1 MPRDADRHDEDSDVR
16 TARPARPG
24 TLDRRTGTLS
34 INGVGIVVSCDV
46 GAANV
51 FRQQVT
57 EVLGAPAAR
66 AFAIH
71 GRHAV
76 AWLASALEGL
86 DIAPLELVYSQR
98 DGRVIKGLLAAKSV
112 RTETGPLIVVS
123 VHRRPVSASTENLL
137 ARAELRAI
145 RAVERP
151 IAQATLIIDPD
162 LVVARVVNATVP
174 DTGWEP
180 WRLVGRSVLEVVH
193 PDFRARA
200 VETLA
205 RALDTPDPLPVSTVV
220 IRPADGRD
228 CVVRVWLSNELANP
242 DVRGLVCHAVQTDPH
257 GAQGLT
263 RDHVLT
269 DQLTGVRTRDGLA
282 LATSVDDGMDGMRV
296 LPGFDPHQAAAV
308 IVDIIGL
315 DPVNQNFGYD
325 AGDAVIRTIADRLVR
340 LASHDDHVAR
350 LGGGQFIVI
359 RPGGAT
365 ALQLKALAR
374 RVLTASAAPIPF
386 ESHRI
391 RVMVKVGAAIEG
403 AEDLPDLIR
412 RAGMSL
418 TMARLSQ
425 GDGLEVFGSELIDEI
440 VQRARLLVALR
451 DLDLDRDLRLD
462 YQPIVELRSGEV
474 VGNEAL
480 LRWRHPVLGE
490 ISPATFIPIA
500 ETTGAIE
507 RIGRWV
513 LRRACEEAASW
524 PTVAGQTP
532 SVSVNVSARELA
544 ATTFVGDV
552 VAALRVSHL
561 SPRRLI
567 LEVTE
572 TSVLDEP
579 EASST
584 NLRKLAE
591 LGVRVSL
598 DDFGTGYSSLSML
611 RRLPVHEL
619 KIDRSFVDGLGV
631 RDQDTAI
638 VASVIELAHTLGT
651 AVVAEG
657 IETIEQLHEL
667 LRLGCE
673 HGQGYLLGRP
683 GPITEALPR
692 DIAQ

>member
-1 MPRDADRHDEDSDVR
+1 
-16 TARPARPG
+16 
-24 TLDRRTGTLS
+24 
-34 INGVGIVVSCDV
+34 
-46 GAANV
+46 
-51 FRQQVT
+51 VT
-57 EVLGAPAAR
+57 EVTGAPAAR
-66 AFAIH
+66 AFATH

-76 AWLASALEGL
+76 AWLASALEAAEV
-86 DIAPLELVYSQR
+86 APLELVYSQR
-98 DGRVIKGLLAAKSV
+98 DGQIIRALLAAKRV
-112 RTETGPLIVVS
+112 GTEAGPLTVVS
-123 VHRRPVSASTENLL
+123 VHRRPLSVTTENLL

-162 LVVARVVNATVP
+162 LVVARVVSATVP
-174 DTGWEP
+174 DAGWEP

-193 PDFRARA
+193 PDFQARA
-200 VETLA
+200 AAALN
-205 RALDTPDPLPVSTVV
+205 RALDTTDPLPVSTVV

-228 CVVRVWLSNELANP
+228 CVVRVWLSNELGNP
-242 DVRGLVCHAVQTDPH
+242 DVGGLVCHAVRTVDPH
-257 GAQGLT
+257 GPGGLT
-263 RDHVLT
+263 RDPALT
-269 DQLTGVRTRDGLA
+269 DQLTGVRTRAGLA
-282 LATSVDDGMDGMRV
+282 LVSRVDDGTDGTHV
-296 LPGFDPHQAAAV
+296 LPGFDARQAAAV
-308 IVDIIGL
+308 MVDILGL

-340 LASHDDHVAR
+340 LAAHDDHVAR

-365 ALQLKALAR
+365 ALRLKALAR
-374 RVLTASAAPIPF
+374 RVLTACAAPVPF
-386 ESHRI
+386 DSHRI
-391 RVMVKVGAAIEG
+391 RVQVKVGAAVEG
-403 AEDLPDLIR
+403 AEDLPDLLR

-418 TMARLSQ
+418 AMARLSQ

-462 YQPIVELRSGEV
+462 YQPIVELRSGTV

-480 LRWRHPVLGE
+480 LRWRHPILGE

-500 ETTGAIE
+500 EATGAIE
-507 RIGRWV
+507 RIGSWV
-513 LRRACEEAASW
+513 LRNACEQAASW

-591 LGVRVSL
+591 LGIRVSL

-611 RRLPVHEL
+611 RRVPVHEL

-638 VASVIELAHTLGT
+638 VASVIELAHTLGA

-673 HGQGYLLGRP
+673 HGQGFLLGRP
-683 GPITEALPR
+683 GPIAEPQLR

>member
-1 MPRDADRHDEDSDVR
+1 MSV
-16 TARPARPG
+16 
-24 TLDRRTGTLS
+24 
-34 INGVGIVVSCDV
+34 NGAGVVVGCDP
-46 GAANV
+46 GAATA
-51 FRQQVT
+51 FRQRVAD
-57 EVLGAPAAR
+57 VVGAPAAR
-66 AFAIH
+66 AFATH
-71 GRHAV
+71 GRRAID
-76 AWLASALEGL
+76 WLARALDGTDL
-86 DIAPLELVYSQR
+86 APLELVYSQR
-98 DGRVIKGLLAAKSV
+98 DGRVVTGVFTATSV
-112 RTETGPLIVVS
+112 WTDTGPLTLVS
-123 VHRRPVSASTENLL
+123 VRCRPAAAMTENRL
-137 ARAELRAI
+137 ARGELRAI
-145 RAVERP
+145 RAIERSST
-151 IAQATLIIDPD
+151 QATLIIDPD
-162 LVVARVVNATVP
+162 LVVARVVSATLP

-180 WRLVGRSVLEVVH
+180 WRLVGRPILEVVH
-193 PDFRARA
+193 PDFRDRA
-200 VETLA
+200 AATLA
-205 RALDTPDPLPVSTVV
+205 RALETSGPSPASTVV

-228 CVVRVWLSNELANP
+228 CVARVSLSNELMNP
-242 DVRGLVCHAVQTDPH
+242 DVRGLVCHAVRTLDPH
-257 GAQGLT
+257 GPGGLS
-263 RDHVLT
+263 RDHELT
-269 DQLTGVRTRDGLA
+269 DFLTGVSSRAGRA
-282 LATSVDDGMDGMRV
+282 LASRVDDGSEGAQPQI
-296 LPGFDPHQAAAV
+296 LPGFDPREAAAV
-308 IVDIIGL
+308 IVDIVGL

-340 LASHDDHVAR
+340 LAAHDDHVAR

-365 ALQLKALAR
+365 PLQLKAIAR
-374 RVLTASAAPIPF
+374 RVLTASAAPVSF
-386 ESHRI
+386 QSHRI
-391 RVMVKVGAAIEG
+391 RVKVKVGAAIEG

-425 GDGLEVFGSELIDEI
+425 GDGLEVFGSELIDGI
-440 VQRARLLVALR
+440 VQRARLLLALR
-451 DLDLDRDLRLD
+451 DLDLDHDLRLD
-462 YQPIVELRSGEV
+462 YQPIVELRTGTI

-490 ISPATFIPIA
+490 IPPAIFIPIA

-507 RIGRWV
+507 RIGSWV
-513 LRRACEEAASW
+513 LRRACEDAASW
-524 PTVAGQTP
+524 AAVAGRTP

-552 VAALRVSHL
+552 VAALRVSRL
-561 SPRRLI
+561 SPHRLV

-584 NLRKLAE
+584 NLRKLAL

-619 KIDRSFVDGLGV
+619 KIDRSFVDGLGA

-683 GPITEALPR
+683 GPV
-692 DIAQ
+692 AQQPPWDVAATGRA

>member
-1 MPRDADRHDEDSDVR
+1 VR

-34 INGVGIVVSCDV
+34 VNGAGIVVSCDA
-46 GAANV
+46 GAADA
-51 FRQQVT
+51 FRLQAT
-57 EVLGAPAAR
+57 EVMGEPAAR
-66 AFAIH
+66 AFATH
-71 GRHAV
+71 GRHAI
-76 AWLASALEGL
+76 AWLASAL
-86 DIAPLELVYSQR
+86 DAPDVAPLELIYSQR
-98 DGRVIKGLLAAKSV
+98 DGQSIKGLLTAKKV
-112 RTETGPLIVVS
+112 RTETGLLTVVS
-123 VHRRPVSASTENLL
+123 VHRRPISMTTENLL

-151 IAQATLIIDPD
+151 ITQATLIIDPD
-162 LVVARVVNATVP
+162 LVVARVVSGTVP

-180 WRLVGRSVLEVVH
+180 WRLVGHSVLEVVR

-200 VETLA
+200 AETLS
-205 RALDTPDPLPVSTVV
+205 RALDTSDPLPMSTVV

-228 CVVRVWLSNELANP
+228 CVVRVWLSNELGNP
-242 DVRGLVCHAVQTDPH
+242 DVGGLVCHAVRTVDPH
-257 GAQGLT
+257 DAGDLT
-263 RDHVLT
+263 RDHALT
-269 DQLTGVRTRDGLA
+269 DQLTGVRSRTGLA
-282 LATSVDDGMDGMRV
+282 WASRVDGTAGTPTMT
-296 LPGFDPHQAAAV
+296 GFNPRDAAAV
-308 IVDIIGL
+308 IVDILGL

-325 AGDAVIRTIADRLVR
+325 AGDAVIRTIADRLVK
-340 LASHDDHVAR
+340 LANHDDHVAR

-391 RVMVKVGAAIEG
+391 RVSVKVGAAIEG
-403 AEDLPDLIR
+403 AEDLTDLIR

-418 TMARLSQ
+418 TMARLSA

-462 YQPIVELRSGEV
+462 YQPIIELRSGDV

-480 LRWRHPVLGE
+480 LRWRHPTLGE

-507 RIGRWV
+507 RIGSWV
-513 LRRACEEAASW
+513 LRRACEQAAGW
-524 PTVAGQTP
+524 PAIRGRAP

-544 ATTFVGDV
+544 APTFVGDV
-552 VAALRVSHL
+552 VAALRASHL

-572 TSVLDEP
+572 TAVLDEP

-584 NLRKLAE
+584 NLRKLAL

-619 KIDRSFVDGLGV
+619 KIDRSFVDGLGI

-683 GPITEALPR
+683 GPIAEPLPR

>member
-1 MPRDADRHDEDSDVR
+1 MSAPRSLRP
-16 TARPARPG
+16 TA
-24 TLDRRTGTLS
+24 LDRRASTLS
-34 INGVGIVVSCDV
+34 INSGGIVVGCEV
-46 GAANV
+46 GAATA
-51 FRQQVT
+51 FRQQVAD
-57 EVLGAPAAR
+57 VMGAPAAR
-66 AFAIH
+66 AFATH
-71 GRHAV
+71 GRPAV
-76 AWLASALEGL
+76 EWLARALEVAAC
-86 DIAPLELVYSQR
+86 APLEVVYSQR
-98 DGRVIKGLLAAKSV
+98 DGRIVTGRFTAKSV
-112 RTETGPLIVVS
+112 VTETGPLTVVS
-123 VHRRPVSASTENLL
+123 VRRRPTSVMTENRL
-137 ARAELRAI
+137 ARAEVRALRA
-145 RAVERP
+145 VDRP
-151 IAQATLIIDPD
+151 IAQATVIIDPD
-162 LVVARVVNATVP
+162 LVVARVEQATVP
-174 DTGWEP
+174 GTGWEP
-180 WRLVGRSVLEVVH
+180 WRLVGRPILEVVH
-193 PDFRARA
+193 PDDQARA
-200 VETLA
+200 AAALA
-205 RALDTPDPLPVSTVV
+205 RALATSGPLPASTVV
-220 IRPADGRD
+220 IRPANGRS
-228 CVVRVWLSNELANP
+228 CVVQVWLSNELADP
-242 DVRGLVCHAVQTDPH
+242 DVRGIVCHAVEIPDP
-257 GAQGLT
+257 QGGSDLMGD
-263 RDHVLT
+263 RELT
-269 DQLTGVRTRDGLA
+269 DVLTGVRTRAGLA
-282 LATSVDDGMDGMRV
+282 SASRGNPDVDGTPTTR
-296 LPGFDPHQAAAV
+296 GFDPREAAAV
-308 IVDIIGL
+308 IVDILGL

-325 AGDAVIRTIADRLVR
+325 GGDAVIRTIADRLVR
-340 LASHDDHVAR
+340 IATGDDHVAR
-350 LGGGQFIVI
+350 LGGGQFILI

-365 ALQLKALAR
+365 AHQLKALAR
-374 RVLTASAAPIPF
+374 RALTASAAPVPF

-391 RVMVKVGAAIEG
+391 RVKVKVGAAIEG

-418 TMARLSQ
+418 TMARLRQ
-425 GDGLEVFGSELIDEI
+425 GDGLEVFGSDLIDEI
-440 VQRARLLVALR
+440 VQRARLLLALR

-462 YQPIVELRSGEV
+462 YQPIVELRTGAV

-480 LRWRHPVLGE
+480 LRWRHPVIGE

-513 LRRACEEAASW
+513 LRRACAEAASW
-524 PTVAGQTP
+524 PAVAGQTS

-544 ATTFVGDV
+544 ATSFVEDV
-552 VAALRVSHL
+552 IAALRASGL

-584 NLRKLAE
+584 NLRKLAQ

-657 IETIEQLHEL
+657 IETPEQLHEL

-683 GPITEALPR
+683 GPVARQLTARTGLAGPE
-692 DIAQ
+692 Q

>member
-1 MPRDADRHDEDSDVR
+1 VR
-16 TARPARPG
+16 TVRPPRPG
-24 TLDRRTGTLS
+24 ALDRRTGTLS
-34 INGVGIVVSCDV
+34 INGAGVVVSCDA
-46 GAANV
+46 GAANA

-57 EVLGAPAAR
+57 DVMGAPAAR
-66 AFAIH
+66 TFAIH

-76 AWLASALEGL
+76 AWLASALDGV
-86 DIAPLELVYSQR
+86 DVAPLELVYSQP
-98 DGRVIKGLLAAKSV
+98 DGRIVKGLLTAKGV
-112 RTETGPLIVVS
+112 RTETGPLTVVS
-123 VHRRPVSASTENLL
+123 VHRRPISVTTENLL
-137 ARAELRAI
+137 ASAELRAI
-145 RAVERP
+145 RALERP
-151 IAQATLIIDPD
+151 ITQATLVIDPD
-162 LVVARVVNATVP
+162 LVVSRVVSATVP
-174 DTGWEP
+174 YTGWEP
-180 WRLVGRSVLEVVH
+180 WRLVGQSILDVVH

-200 VETLA
+200 AATLTQ
-205 RALDTPDPLPVSTVV
+205 ALDTSDSMPVSTVV

-228 CVVRVWLSNELANP
+228 CVVRVWLSNELGNP
-242 DVRGLVCHAVQTDPH
+242 DVRGLVCHAVRTVDPR
-257 GAQGLT
+257 GAAGVSGDQA
-263 RDHVLT
+263 LT
-269 DQLTGVRTRDGLA
+269 DQLTGVRTRAGLA
-282 LATSVDDGMDGMRV
+282 WASRADDVVQGAPA
-296 LPGFDPHQAAAV
+296 LPGFDPRKAAAV
-308 IVDIIGL
+308 IVDILGL

-325 AGDAVIRTIADRLVR
+325 AGDAVIRTIADRLAR
-340 LASHDDHVAR
+340 LATHDDHVAR
-350 LGGGQFIVI
+350 LGGGQFVVI

-374 RVLTASAAPIPF
+374 RVLTASAAPVAF
-386 ESHRI
+386 DSHRI
-391 RVMVKVGAAIEG
+391 RVKVKVGAAIEG

-425 GDGLEVFGSELIDEI
+425 GDGLEVFGNELIDEI

-462 YQPIVELRSGEV
+462 YQPIVDLRSGHV

-507 RIGRWV
+507 RIGSWV
-513 LRRACEEAASW
+513 LRRACKEAATW
-524 PTVAGQTP
+524 TTIADQAP

-544 ATTFVGDV
+544 ATTFVSDV
-552 VAALRVSHL
+552 VAALRASRL
-561 SPRRLI
+561 SPSRLI

-572 TSVLDEP
+572 TAVLDEP

-584 NLRKLAE
+584 NLRELAR

-657 IETIEQLHEL
+657 IETIEQLNEL
-667 LRLGCE
+667 LHLGCE

-683 GPITEALPR
+683 GPIAEPLPR

>member
-1 MPRDADRHDEDSDVR
+1 VR
-16 TARPARPG
+16 TAPRQLRSTA
-24 TLDRRTGTLS
+24 LDRRTGTLS
-34 INGVGIVVSCDV
+34 INGAGTVVSCDA
-46 GAANV
+46 GAANA

-57 EVLGAPAAR
+57 DVMGAPAAR

-76 AWLASALEGL
+76 AWLTSALEGT
-86 DIAPLELVYSQR
+86 DVAPLELVYSQR
-98 DGRVIKGLLAAKSV
+98 DGQSIKGLLTAKRV
-112 RTETGPLIVVS
+112 QTETGLLTVVG
-123 VHRRPVSASTENLL
+123 VHRRPISVTTENLL

-151 IAQATLIIDPD
+151 ITQATLVIDPD
-162 LVVARVVNATVP
+162 LVVARVVSATVP

-193 PDFRARA
+193 PDFQARA
-200 VETLA
+200 AETLS
-205 RALDTPDPLPVSTVV
+205 RALDTSDPLPVSTVV

-228 CVVRVWLSNELANP
+228 CVVRVWLSNELGNP
-242 DVRGLVCHAVQTDPH
+242 DVRGLICHAVRTLDPH
-257 GAQGLT
+257 GPGGVT
-263 RDHVLT
+263 RDQALT
-269 DQLTGVRTRDGLA
+269 DQLTGVRSRAGLA
-282 LATSVDDGMDGMRV
+282 WASRVDGTAGTPTMT
-296 LPGFDPHQAAAV
+296 GFDPRDAAAV
-308 IVDIIGL
+308 MVDILGL

-340 LASHDDHVAR
+340 LAAHDDHVAR

-374 RVLTASAAPIPF
+374 RVLTASAAPVAF

-391 RVMVKVGAAIEG
+391 RVRVKVGAAVEG

-462 YQPIVELRSGEV
+462 YQPIIELRSGEV

-490 ISPATFIPIA
+490 IPPATFIPIA

-507 RIGRWV
+507 RIGSWV
-513 LRRACEEAASW
+513 LRRACEQAASW
-524 PTVAGQTP
+524 PTVAGKSP

-552 VAALRVSHL
+552 VAALRASRL

-683 GPITEALPR
+683 GPIAEPLPR

>member
-1 MPRDADRHDEDSDVR
+1 VKTTTGPRRP
-16 TARPARPG
+16 TA
-24 TLDRRTGTLS
+24 LDRRASTLS
-34 INGVGIVVSCDV
+34 INGAGIVVGCEV
-46 GAANV
+46 GAAIA
-51 FRQQVT
+51 FRQHVS
-57 EVLGAPAAR
+57 EVIGAPAAR
-66 AFAIH
+66 AFATH
-71 GRHAV
+71 GRRAV
-76 AWLASALEGL
+76 VWLARALEVEEF
-86 DIAPLELVYSQR
+86 APLELVYSQR
-98 DGRVIKGLLAAKSV
+98 DGRIVTGLFTAKSV
-112 RTETGPLIVVS
+112 STETGPLTVVS
-123 VHRRPVSASTENLL
+123 VRRRPTSLMTENRL

-180 WRLVGRSVLEVVH
+180 WRLVGRPLLDVVH
-193 PDFRARA
+193 PDDRARA
-200 VETLA
+200 AATLT
-205 RALDTPDPLPVSTVV
+205 RALETSGPLPVSTVA
-220 IRPADGRD
+220 IRPTDGRD
-228 CVVRVWLSNELANP
+228 CVVQVWLSNEIGDP
-242 DVRGLVCHAVQTDPH
+242 DVRGIVCHAVRTVDPL
-257 GAQGLT
+257 GPGYPAGS
-263 RDHVLT
+263 DELT
-269 DQLTGVRTRDGLA
+269 DLLTGVRTRAGLA
-282 LATSVDDGMDGMRV
+282 WDSRAGHGVDGAPTA
-296 LPGFDPHQAAAV
+296 PGFDPRQAAAV
-308 IVDIIGL
+308 IVDILGL

-325 AGDAVIRTIADRLVR
+325 GGDAVIRTIADRLVG
-340 LASHDDHVAR
+340 LAASDDHVAR

-365 ALQLKALAR
+365 AHQLKALAR
-374 RVLTASAAPIPF
+374 RVLATSVAPIAF
-386 ESHRI
+386 ASHRI
-391 RVMVKVGAAIEG
+391 RVKVKVGAAIGG

-418 TMARLSQ
+418 TMARLRQ
-425 GDGLEVFGSELIDEI
+425 GDGLEVFGTEVIEEI
-440 VQRARLLVALR
+440 VQRARLLFALR
-451 DLDLDRDLRLD
+451 DIDLDHDLRLD
-462 YQPIVELRSGEV
+462 YQPIVELRTGAV

-480 LRWRHPVLGE
+480 LRWQHPILGE
-490 ISPATFIPIA
+490 ISPANFIPIA

-513 LRRACEEAASW
+513 LRRACAQAARW
-524 PTVAGQTP
+524 PSGAGQAP

-544 ATTFVGDV
+544 ATTFVDDV
-552 VAALRVSHL
+552 VAALRSAGL

-584 NLRKLAE
+584 NLRRLAL

-619 KIDRSFVDGLGV
+619 KIDRSFIDGLGV

-657 IETIEQLHEL
+657 VETREQLDEL

-673 HGQGYLLGRP
+673 HGQGHLLGRP
-683 GPITEALPR
+683 GPISR
-692 DIAQ
+692 